1 MLEFNFWFFVLTA
14 QFLLLLFILNKI
26 LFQPILKIF
35 KEREEAVDGSLEA
48 ARVMDERKE
57 KALGKMKAELASAAQ
72 QARDVVD
79 GLKSEGQQKQ
89 RERLETANA
98 EAARLIGEAREK
110 LRAESDKARVSLK
123 SDVEKFS
130 EQIVSKLIKA

>member
-57 KALGKMKAELASAAQ
+57 KALGKMKAELVSAAQ
-72 QARDVVD
+72 QARDVAD

-89 RERLETANA
+89 KERLETANA

>member
-89 RERLETANA
+89 KERLEASNA